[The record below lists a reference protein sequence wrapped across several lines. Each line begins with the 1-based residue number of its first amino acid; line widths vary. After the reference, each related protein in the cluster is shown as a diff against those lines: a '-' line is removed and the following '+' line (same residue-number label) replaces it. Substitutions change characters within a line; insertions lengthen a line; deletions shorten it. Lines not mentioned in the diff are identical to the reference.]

1 MRSSPQHRV
10 LAGLPGEGALPL
22 QFSVSGMGMH
32 REGYVVAL
40 LPDSEPAWVG
50 NFQPGATTFNDVIV
64 DSAQGEA
71 LVIAGGQGYVVNLS
85 TGKLIDRIGGFIQDS
100 IELPDRQ
107 RYVFSTATDF
117 DLYRNGK
124 IIWRTR
130 RLSWDGFR
138 NVVVQGQILIGEA
151 WMFDDTWHPF
161 VVDLSSGTASGGS
174 YNAAA

>member
-1 MRSSPQHRV
+1 LAARARCPIRRCLAYCCGNPHLLGNSRRPLLVCRAHGRNRSSGRRV
-10 LAGLPGEGALPL
+10 CRILLRSCAAKPVA
-22 QFSVSGMGMH
+22 H
-32 REGYVVAL
+32 VAL
-40 LPDSEPAWVG
+40 
-50 NFQPGATTFNDVIV
+50 
-64 DSAQGEA
+64 
-71 LVIAGGQGYVVNLS
+71 QGYVVNLS